1 MPDPRLG
8 RGPLSTIAGWM
19 ALIAV
24 IGVAIGI
31 PIVEPDAIG
40 ISYLLI
46 LIYFETL
53 AALKFRAYRRR
64 GEPMSG
70 CAQAAWILSFLIVI
84 PFLSIVAFIIGLFA
98 YCAVLRPDAFKINV
112 R

>member
-1 MPDPRLG
+1 M
-8 RGPLSTIAGWM
+8 STIAGWM
-19 ALIAV
+19 TLIAV
-24 IGVAIGI
+24 IGLAIGI
-31 PIVEPDAIG
+31 PIVNPEAIG
-40 ISYLLI
+40 VSLLLI

-53 AALKFRAYRRR
+53 AALKFRAYRRS

-70 CAQAAWILSFLIVI
+70 CAQTVWILSFLIVI

-98 YCAVLRPDAFKINV
+98 YCAVLRPDAFNINV